1 MTVGGG
7 GAVPRPAK
15 VEVIA
20 DRGRAEVEVLPHQ
33 AAIVARSTVSVPNVS
48 TSSEN
53 GRATPIA

>member
-20 DRGRAEVEVLPHQ
+20 DRGWAQSKFSRTRR
-33 AAIVARSTVSVPNVS
+33 AIVARSTLSVPNVS